1 MVNNYLIKLLK
12 FHNLVICMPENEFII
27 FLGIYEGL
35 GCLGGIHLLGHV
47 IFNYVQSFIY
57 FVHMPMAL
65 LSRIVE
71 FHVSVTENVCAMFLL
86 PTKFYCVFLLFQIA
100 CRDYPHPRHLCVKHP
115 FSSTPHDR
123 HCDQVNPYLSYGT

>member
-47 IFNYVQSFIY
+47 IFNYVQSFY
-57 FVHMPMAL
+57 LFRSHAYGLVV
-65 LSRIVE
+65 SYCRIPC
-71 FHVSVTENVCAMFLL
+71 FCHGKCMRHVSVAN
-86 PTKFYCVFLLFQIA
+86 
-100 CRDYPHPRHLCVKHP
+100 
-115 FSSTPHDR
+115 
-123 HCDQVNPYLSYGT
+123 